1 MQLENEFAV
10 PVPVS
15 QTWSTL
21 LDVQRIAPCMPGA
34 TVERVD
40 GDEVAGRVR
49 VKVGPIALS
58 YAGTARF
65 ITKDEAEHRIVLEAS
80 GRETKGSGTAAAKV
94 ETQMIDEGSATRVKV
109 LTDLDVTG
117 KPAQF
122 GRGVMSDVASK
133 LTDQFAACLAKQ
145 VQAPDGTAAAAGSAA
160 GAGGAPGQAARAADV
175 PAPAASQAAGQGTV
189 TALRGA
195 AAAEQSDSLDLV
207 GTIAMPL
214 VKRFAPV
221 LAGLLA
227 GLMIGALAGR
237 RQRVVVVTVPAPRR
251 GIQRSAAA
259 V

>member
-1 MQLENEFAV
+1 MQLENEFEV

-15 QTWSTL
+15 QAWSTL

-65 ITKDEAEHRIVLEAS
+65 ITRDEAAHRIVLEAS

-94 ETQMIDEGSATRVKV
+94 ETQMIEQGSATRVKV

-122 GRGVMSDVASK
+122 GRGVMSDVAGK

-145 VQAPDGTAAAAGSAA
+145 VQAPQ
-160 GAGGAPGQAARAADV
+160 GAD
-175 PAPAASQAAGQGTV
+175 
-189 TALRGA
+189 RGR
-195 AAAEQSDSLDLV
+195 QR
-207 GTIAMPL
+207 GWIW
-214 VKRFAPV
+214 RFARPGC
-221 LAGLLA
+221 AGRGRA
-227 GLMIGALAGR
+227 SAEREPDCGPGDGHGAAGR
-237 RQRVVVVTVPAPRR
+237 RRGRALRFARPRR
-251 GIQRSAAA
+251 RRRHAPG
-259 V
+259 

>member
-34 TVERVD
+34 TVDRVD
-40 GDEVAGRVR
+40 GDEVTGRVR

-65 ITKDEAEHRIVLEAS
+65 ITKDEAEHHLILEAK
-80 GRETKGSGTAAAKV
+80 GRETKGSGTAAAKI
-94 ETQMIDEGSATRVKV
+94 ETQMIDEGSVTRVKV
-109 LTDLDVTG
+109 MTDLDVTG

-122 GRGVMSDVASK
+122 GRGVMSDVAGK

-145 VQAPDGTAAAAGSAA
+145 VQAPDGAVAGSAA
-160 GAGGAPGQAARAADV
+160 GTGAAPRQGGQAADV
-175 PAPAASQAAGQGTV
+175 PAPDVSRPAAQDTATALPGTV
-189 TALRGA
+189 A
-195 AAAEQSDSLDLV
+195 AQSSDSLDLI
-207 GTIAMPL
+207 GTVAMPL

-227 GLMIGALAGR
+227 GLVIGALAGR
-237 RQRVVVVTVPAPRR
+237 RQRFVVVTVPAPRR
-251 GIQRSAAA
+251 AMPRSATA

>member
-15 QTWSTL
+15 QAWSTL

-65 ITKDEAEHRIVLEAS
+65 ITRDEAAHRIVLEAS

-94 ETQMIDEGSATRVKV
+94 ETLMIEEGSATRVRV

-122 GRGVMSDVASK
+122 GRGVMSDVAGK

-145 VQAPDGTAAAAGSAA
+145 VQAPDGASGAGSAA
-160 GAGGAPGQAARAADV
+160 GAGGSPGQAVRAADV
-175 PAPAASQAAGQGTV
+175 PAPSASQAAGQGTV
-189 TALRGA
+189 TALPGA
-195 AAAEQSDSLDLV
+195 AAAESSDSLDLIGAV
-207 GTIAMPL
+207 AMPL

-227 GLMIGALAGR
+227 GLVIGALAGR
-237 RQRVVVVTVPAPRR
+237 RQRVIVVTVPAPRR
-251 GIQRSAAA
+251 GMQRSAAA

>member
-58 YAGTARF
+58 YAGSARF
-65 ITKDEAEHRIVLEAS
+65 ITKDEAEHRIVLEAR

-122 GRGVMSDVASK
+122 GRGVMSDVAGK

-145 VQAPDGTAAAAGSAA
+145 VQAPDGADAAAGGGA
-160 GAGGAPGQAARAADV
+160 GTGGAPGQASHAAEV
-175 PAPAASQAAGQGTV
+175 PGASASQAAAGTV
-189 TALRGA
+189 TALPGA
-195 AAAEQSDSLDLV
+195 TAVEQPDSLDLI
-207 GTIAMPL
+207 GTVAMPL
-214 VKRFAPV
+214 VKRFAPT

-227 GLMIGALAGR
+227 GLVIAALAGR
-237 RQRVVVVTVPAPRR
+237 RQRVIVVTVPAPRR
-251 GIQRSAAA
+251 GVQRSAAA

>member
-65 ITKDEAEHRIVLEAS
+65 IAKDEAEHRIVLEAS

-122 GRGVMSDVASK
+122 GRGVMSDVAGK

-145 VQAPDGTAAAAGSAA
+145 VQAPDGAAAAARG
-160 GAGGAPGQAARAADV
+160 GPGTGGAPGQASQAAEV
-175 PAPAASQAAGQGTV
+175 PGTSASQAAAQGTV
-189 TALRGA
+189 TAVPGA
-195 AAAEQSDSLDLV
+195 TAAEQPDSLDLI
-207 GTIAMPL
+207 GTVAMPL
-214 VKRFAPV
+214 VKRFAPA

-227 GLMIGALAGR
+227 GLVIGALAGR
-237 RQRVVVVTVPAPRR
+237 RHRVIVVTVPAPRR
-251 GIQRSAAA
+251 GVQQSAAA

>member
-58 YAGTARF
+58 YAGRARF

-122 GRGVMSDVASK
+122 GRGVMADVAGK

-145 VQAPDGTAAAAGSAA
+145 VQAPDGADAASGG
-160 GAGGAPGQAARAADV
+160 GAGTRGAPGQASQAAEV
-175 PAPAASQAAGQGTV
+175 PGASASQAAGQGTV
-189 TALRGA
+189 TALPGA
-195 AAAEQSDSLDLV
+195 TAAEQPDSLDLI
-207 GTIAMPL
+207 GTVAMPL
-214 VKRFAPV
+214 VKRFAPT

-227 GLMIGALAGR
+227 GLVIGALAGR
-237 RQRVVVVTVPAPRR
+237 RQRVIVVTVPAPRR
-251 GIQRSAAA
+251 GVQRSATTM
-259 V
+259 

>member
-65 ITKDEAEHRIVLEAS
+65 ITKDEAEHRIVLEAN

-122 GRGVMSDVASK
+122 GRGVMSDVAGK

-145 VQAPDGTAAAAGSAA
+145 VQAADGADEAARGGAGT
-160 GAGGAPGQAARAADV
+160 GGAPGQASQAAEA
-175 PAPAASQAAGQGTV
+175 PAPSASQAAGQGKV
-189 TALRGA
+189 AALPGGT
-195 AAAEQSDSLDLV
+195 AAEPPDSLDLI
-207 GTIAMPL
+207 GTVAMPL
-214 VKRFAPV
+214 VKRFAPT
-221 LAGLLA
+221 LAALLA
-227 GLMIGALAGR
+227 GLVIGALAGR
-237 RQRVVVVTVPAPRR
+237 RHRVIVVTVPASQFGR
-251 GIQRSAAA
+251 
-259 V
+259 

>member
-10 PVPVS
+10 PVPIS

-80 GRETKGSGTAAAKV
+80 GRETKGSGTAAARI

-122 GRGVMSDVASK
+122 GRGVMSDVAGK
-133 LTDQFAACLAKQ
+133 LTDQFAACMAKQ
-145 VQAPDGTAAAAGSAA
+145 VQAPDGAAAAARSAA
-160 GAGGAPGQAARAADV
+160 GTGSVPGPGAAAAA
-175 PAPAASQAAGQGTV
+175 APNASRAAGQGTV
-189 TALRGA
+189 TGLPDA
-195 AAAEQSDSLDLV
+195 AAAEQSDSLDLI
-207 GTIAMPL
+207 GTVAMPL
-214 VKRFAPV
+214 IRRFAPA

-227 GLMIGALAGR
+227 GLVIGALAGR

-251 GIQRSAAA
+251 GMQRQATA

>member
-1 MQLENEFAV
+1 MQLENEFSV
-10 PVPVS
+10 PVPVT
-15 QTWSTL
+15 QAWSTL

-65 ITKDEAEHRIVLEAS
+65 ITRDAAEHRIVLEAS

-122 GRGVMSDVASK
+122 GRGVMSDVAGK

-145 VQAPDGTAAAAGSAA
+145 VQAPDGAGAAAG
-160 GAGGAPGQAARAADV
+160 GGAPGQASQAAEV
-175 PAPAASQAAGQGTV
+175 PGPSASQPAGQGTV
-189 TALRGA
+189 TALPGA
-195 AAAEQSDSLDLV
+195 TAVEQPDSLDLI
-207 GTIAMPL
+207 GTVAMPL
-214 VKRFAPV
+214 VKRFAPA

-227 GLMIGALAGR
+227 GILVGALAGR
-237 RQRVVVVTVPAPRR
+237 RPRVIVVTVPAPRR
-251 GIQRSAAA
+251 GMQRSAAA

>member
-58 YAGTARF
+58 YAGRARF
-65 ITKDEAEHRIVLEAS
+65 ITRDEAEHRIVLEAS

-122 GRGVMSDVASK
+122 GRGVMSDVAGK

-145 VQAPDGTAAAAGSAA
+145 VQAPDGAD
-160 GAGGAPGQAARAADV
+160 GAGTGGATGQAPQAAEV
-175 PAPAASQAAGQGTV
+175 REPSASQAAGQGTV
-189 TALRGA
+189 TALA
-195 AAAEQSDSLDLV
+195 DAAAEPNSLDLIS
-207 GTIAMPL
+207 TAAMPL
-214 VKRFAPV
+214 VKRFAPA

-227 GLMIGALAGR
+227 GLVIGALAGR
-237 RQRVVVVTVPAPRR
+237 RQRVIVVTVPAPRR
-251 GIQRSAAA
+251 GVQRSAAA
-259 V
+259 G

>member
-10 PVPVS
+10 PVPIS

-80 GRETKGSGTAAAKV
+80 GRETKGSGTAAARI

-122 GRGVMSDVASK
+122 GRGVMSDVAGK
-133 LTDQFAACLAKQ
+133 LTDQFAACMAKQ
-145 VQAPDGTAAAAGSAA
+145 VQAPDGAAAAARSAA
-160 GAGGAPGQAARAADV
+160 GTGSVPGPGAAAAAAA
-175 PAPAASQAAGQGTV
+175 APNASRAAGQGTV
-189 TALRGA
+189 TGLPDA
-195 AAAEQSDSLDLV
+195 AAAEQSDSLDLI
-207 GTIAMPL
+207 GTVAMPL
-214 VKRFAPV
+214 IRRFAPA

-227 GLMIGALAGR
+227 GLVIGTLAGR

-251 GIQRSAAA
+251 GMQRQATA

>member
-10 PVPVS
+10 PIPVS

-80 GRETKGSGTAAAKV
+80 GRETKGSGTAAAKI
-94 ETQMIDEGSATRVKV
+94 ETQMIDEGSATRVKI

-122 GRGVMSDVASK
+122 GRGVMSDIAGK
-133 LTDQFAACLAKQ
+133 LTDQFAACIAKQ
-145 VQAPDGTAAAAGSAA
+145 VQAPDTAAAASGSAA
-160 GAGGAPGQAARAADV
+160 GAGPGHGAQAADV
-175 PAPAASQAAGQGTV
+175 PAPSASPAAGQGAV
-189 TALRGA
+189 APPPTAS
-195 AAAEQSDSLDLV
+195 AAEQSDSLDLI
-207 GTIAMPL
+207 GTVAMPL

-227 GLMIGALAGR
+227 GLVIGALAGR

-251 GIQRSAAA
+251 AMQRSAAA